1 MIGLWHM
8 WEREANLNLQF
19 RWSVSEKLRSLLVRG
34 GVDVILIFKYT
45 IRKQEMKVTFWFH
58 FD

>member
-1 MIGLWHM
+1 MWHM

-45 IRKQEMKVTFWFH
+45 IRKQEMKVTLWFR